1 MLTDGRLG
9 FVLRLSP
16 STSRNAGASLVS
28 GLWQGIQSLAG
39 WLWNR
44 VANWVSSIWNGILGF
59 FGIHSPS
66 KQMAWVGD
74 MLVAGLAGAITSR
87 GHKAVDAAATMAK
100 DTMDAMGE
108 LINGVNV
115 PIKVSEDLS
124 LPSTDL
130 TLAPVKQTSQT
141 EKEAKTYSVDAQ
153 GVADGTAARIL
164 EGLDIK
170 VVLSDGTLV
179 GKLAP
184 KIDQQLSRLSR
195 RANLQAA
202 GV

>member
-1 MLTDGRLG
+1 M
-9 FVLRLSP
+9 
-16 STSRNAGASLVS
+16 
-28 GLWQGIQSLAG
+28 
-39 WLWNR
+39 
-44 VANWVSSIWNGILGF
+44 
-59 FGIHSPS
+59 
-66 KQMAWVGD
+66 
-74 MLVAGLAGAITSR
+74 
-87 GHKAVDAAATMAK
+87 
-100 DTMDAMGE
+100 
-108 LINGVNV
+108 
-115 PIKVSEDLS
+115 S

-195 RANLQAA
+195 RANLLAA

>member
-1 MLTDGRLG
+1 
-9 FVLRLSP
+9 
-16 STSRNAGASLVS
+16 
-28 GLWQGIQSLAG
+28 GIQSLAG

-74 MLVAGLAGAITSR
+74 MLVAGLAGAITTR
-87 GHKAVDAAATMAK
+87 GHKAADAAKDMAK
-100 DTMDAMGE
+100 DTMDAMEG
-108 LINGVNV
+108 LTNGVNV
-115 PIKVSEDLS
+115 PIKVREDLS
-124 LPSTDL
+124 LPNTDL
-130 TLAPVKQTSQT
+130 TPASVKQTSQT
-141 EKEAKTYSVDAQ
+141 EKETKTHGVDVQ
-153 GVADGTAARIL
+153 GVADATAARIL
-164 EGLDIK
+164 KGLDIK

-195 RANLQAA
+195 RANLLAA